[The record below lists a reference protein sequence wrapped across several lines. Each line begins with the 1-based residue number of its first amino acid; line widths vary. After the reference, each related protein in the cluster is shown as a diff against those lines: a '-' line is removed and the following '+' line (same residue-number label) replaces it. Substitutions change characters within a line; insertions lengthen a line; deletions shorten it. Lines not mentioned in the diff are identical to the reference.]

1 MPDNITTPETDETE
15 ATAAEAT
22 TAEATAAEATTAG
35 QQPAR
40 PARRIVSIGGV
51 TIVLDAAFSSASI
64 DEIKQHLAQSGYPE
78 AANAT
83 VTTKKNA
90 AGDEIISFLPIAGRK
105 G

>member
-1 MPDNITTPETDETE
+1 MPDITTTPEIDETE
-15 ATAAEAT
+15 ATAAKPT
-22 TAEATAAEATTAG
+22 TAN

-51 TIVLDAAFSSASI
+51 TIVLNAAFSNATI

-83 VTTKKNA
+83 VTTRKNKD
-90 AGDEIISFLPIAGRK
+90 GDEIIAFLPIAGRK

>member
-1 MPDNITTPETDETE
+1 MPDNITTPEIDETE
-15 ATAAEAT
+15 AT
-22 TAEATAAEATTAG
+22 TAEPTTAG

-40 PARRIVSIGGV
+40 PTRRIVSIGGV
-51 TIVLDAAFSSASI
+51 TIVLDAAFSNASI

-90 AGDEIISFLPIAGRK
+90 GGDEIISFLPIAGRK